1 MDIYIKLIKMTKS
14 QLNNICRKMEVT
26 RNVTRNVTRK
36 DIINNL
42 LQPLNYKYKI
52 STVLNTSSFEKIEQF
67 LLENGK
73 MKDND
78 TKLFEIAKSIWNIQL
93 GQKSNHWQQL
103 CLLVNTPGPIRRGSI
118 EVYFRYVHDFLT
130 RCLKII
136 EMYPDDT
143 IPRMLAFKMI
153 QEHIYTIYHDEIKGH
168 SVWKIKYE
176 KISAFKQPMQNFRK
190 SARGGR
196 GGGSAR
202 GGRGELYSTKDDLFI
217 FTLEMDKDKV
227 GLVIGRKG
235 ETIRKLKSIPNVHV
249 DLNNS
254 TGTLTLSSNNFYDIL
269 NCAQQVNNYIR
280 NNGILIKTIIGYQRW
295 ISGILFE
302 IFMKYNSRSPIS
314 NNPFWLIHITGIGDL
329 ITDIGEVFELKM
341 NESNA
346 MLELDKNKYTGVA
359 FLKKGIAT
367 FAFKE
372 GDNIVTI
379 KSQPYFIHQQEIVS
393 TTVEM
398 INKTQDGFNDNDN
411 FFRF

>member
-26 RNVTRNVTRK
+26 RKVTRK
-36 DIINNL
+36 EIINNL

-118 EVYFRYVHDFLT
+118 DVYFRYVHDFLT

-190 SARGGR
+190 
-196 GGGSAR
+196 SAR

-302 IFMKYNSRSPIS
+302 IFMKYNNRSPIS

-341 NESNA
+341 NESKA

-359 FLKKGIAT
+359 FLKKGITT

-398 INKTQDGFNDNDN
+398 LNKTQDGFNDNDN

>member
-1 MDIYIKLIKMTKS
+1 
-14 QLNNICRKMEVT
+14 MEVT
-26 RNVTRNVTRK
+26 RNVSKNVTRNVTRK

-93 GQKSNHWQQL
+93 GQKSNDWQQL

-118 EVYFRYVHDFLT
+118 DVYFRYVHDFLT

-176 KISAFKQPMQNFRK
+176 KISAAFKQPMQNFQK
-190 SARGGR
+190 SARSGRGGTARGGR
-196 GGGSAR
+196 S
-202 GGRGELYSTKDDLFI
+202 ELYSTKDYLFI

-227 GLVIGRKG
+227 GMVIGRKG
-235 ETIRKLKSIPNVHV
+235 ETIRKLKSIPNVHI

-341 NESNA
+341 NESKA

-359 FLKKGIAT
+359 FLKQGIAT

-393 TTVEM
+393 TAVE
-398 INKTQDGFNDNDN
+398 ILNKTQDGFNDNDN